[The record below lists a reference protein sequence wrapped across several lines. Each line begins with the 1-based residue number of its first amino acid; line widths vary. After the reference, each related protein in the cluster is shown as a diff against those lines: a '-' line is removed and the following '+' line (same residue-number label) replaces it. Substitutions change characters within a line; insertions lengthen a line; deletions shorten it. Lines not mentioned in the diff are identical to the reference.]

1 LTSFRK
7 KSNGVLSKVTFVL
20 FEPFSQ
26 SLGVLVAGDSA
37 VGKNDFTPVSGAI
50 EGCGLD
56 FAVYYWK
63 STPLIRGVAFSLFNL
78 LSRNK
83 TETGEDVDTS

>member
-1 LTSFRK
+1 MAV
-7 KSNGVLSKVTFVL
+7 G
-20 FEPFSQ
+20 
-26 SLGVLVAGDSA
+26 GA

-50 EGCGLD
+50 EGCRLD
-56 FAVYYWK
+56 FVVYYWK

-83 TETGEDVDTS
+83 TETGEDGDTS